1 MLRKLAINGIKN
13 RWKDYLVLFS
23 GLVISSS
30 IFYLFE
36 TLSTNEKYLKENGA
50 LVSMIGYIFT
60 FGSILLML
68 ITLVYIN
75 YANNFLLSMRQRDY
89 GLFMM
94 LGARKRK
101 IGQLIWIET
110 MLVGF
115 LSTFVGVIVGIIL
128 STGMQNI
135 VIKSLGLTAK
145 YYTPIWWKAIVWT
158 FILYLGLFFL
168 AAIYNAFLMT
178 KKPALKLLKSQQKA
192 AKKQLSIWI
201 QIIQAIIGVT
211 LLVIGYGVILNAV
224 KYGNKTIPISL
235 FTITFGTFFV
245 FNSVVTVGINLLR
258 KTTLAKKKLNGFTLG
273 QLEFRVHDYTKILT
287 LVTMLLALAL
297 GAITTGIGFNNITD
311 KTSQAQSAY
320 TLSLFQPTSKQK
332 NLIKKLDIENQSN
345 YSYKVAGDAVY
356 FEEAQFK
363 SQPFQTVKFNKK
375 NFTTSYTK
383 INVNALKKD
392 SYPIQQFT
400 ASIQPNKKILFV
412 DEQKFAALQGQTQ
425 TVLFFRAKDT
435 YSAQSV
441 LSQISNL
448 EYAKSKQK
456 DRTNAIQ
463 GNYDAKIYIIKP
475 LYSGL
480 EFMGIFLGIAFLAM
494 LASCL
499 MFKILSGAFTDVTR
513 YSMLAKLGVRK
524 SLLRGAI
531 AKEIG
536 ILFVLPAIV
545 GVVHVLIGLNLFK
558 GILINPY
565 YGIWL
570 PFTIFAVLY
579 LLYYL
584 IVFFMY
590 QKIVLKNKI

>member
-1 MLRKLAINGIKN
+1 MLRKLAVGGIKN

-36 TLSTNEKYLKENGA
+36 TLSTNGKYLKENGA
-50 LVSMIGYIFT
+50 IISMIGYIFT
-60 FGSILLML
+60 FGSVLLML

-110 MLVGF
+110 MLIGF
-115 LSTFVGVIVGIIL
+115 LSTFVGIIVGIIL

-135 VIKSLGLTAK
+135 VIKALGLTTR
-145 YYTPIWWKAIVWT
+145 YYEPIWWKAILWT
-158 FILYLGLFFL
+158 LILYLGLFFL
-168 AAIYNAFLMT
+168 AAIYNTFLMT

-192 AKKQLSIWI
+192 AKKQLPIWI
-201 QIIQAIIGVT
+201 QIIQALIGVI
-211 LLVIGYGVILNAV
+211 LLTIGYGVILNAV
-224 KYGNKTIPISL
+224 KYGSKTIPISL

-245 FNSVVTVGINLLR
+245 FNSIVTVGIGFLR

-273 QLEFRVHDYTKILT
+273 QLEFRVHDYTKMLT
-287 LVTMLLALAL
+287 VVTMLLALAL

-311 KTSQAQSAY
+311 KTAQSQSAY
-320 TLSLFQPTSKQK
+320 TFGLFQPTSKQK
-332 NLIKKLDIENQSN
+332 ALIKKLDVERQSS
-345 YSYKVAGDAVY
+345 YSYKVSGNAVY
-356 FEEAQFK
+356 FEDAQFK
-363 SQPFQTVKFNKK
+363 AQPFETVKFNNK
-375 NFTTSYTK
+375 NFTSSYTK
-383 INVNALKKD
+383 LSATDLKKK
-392 SYPIQQFT
+392 SYILQQFT
-400 ASIQPNKKILFV
+400 ASIQPNKQVVLV
-412 DEQKFAALQGQTQ
+412 DGQKFAAIQGQTQ
-425 TVLFFRAKDT
+425 TALFFRAEDT
-435 YSAQSV
+435 QSAQSV

-448 EYAKSKQK
+448 EYAKSKQT

-499 MFKILSGAFTDVTR
+499 MFKILSGAFADIKR
-513 YSMLAKLGVRK
+513 YAMLSKLGVRK
-524 SLLRGAI
+524 SLLQGAI

-536 ILFVLPAIV
+536 VLFVLPAIV
-545 GVVHVLIGLNLFK
+545 GVVHVLVGLNLFK
-558 GILINPY
+558 GLLINPY

-570 PFTIFAVLY
+570 PFSIFAVLY
-579 LLYYL
+579 LIYYL
-584 IVFFMY
+584 IIFFMY
-590 QKIVLKNKI
+590 QRIVLKNKI

>member
-1 MLRKLAINGIKN
+1 MLQKLAVNGIKN

-36 TLSTNEKYLKENGA
+36 TLSTNGRYLKGNGTT
-50 LVSMIGYIFT
+50 VSMIGYIFA
-60 FGSILLML
+60 FGSILLTL

-94 LGARKRK
+94 LGARKGK

-110 MLVGF
+110 MLIGF
-115 LSTFVGVIVGIIL
+115 LSTVVGVIVGIVL

-135 VIKSLGLTAK
+135 VIKSLGLTAR
-145 YYTPIWWKAIVWT
+145 YYAPIWWKAILWT

-168 AAIYNAFLMT
+168 AAIYNTFLMT
-178 KKPALKLLKSQQKA
+178 RKPALKLLKSQQKA
-192 AKKQLSIWI
+192 AKKQLPMWM
-201 QIIQAIIGVT
+201 QFIQALIGII
-211 LLVIGYGVILNAV
+211 LLTIGYGVILNAV
-224 KYGNKTIPISL
+224 KYGSKTIPISL

-245 FNSVVTVGINLLR
+245 FNSIVTVGISLLR
-258 KTTLAKKKLNGFTLG
+258 KTNLAKKNLNGFTLG

-287 LVTMLLALAL
+287 VVTMLLALAL

-311 KTSQAQSAY
+311 KTAETQSAY
-320 TLSLFQPTSKQK
+320 TFGLFKPTSKQRT
-332 NLIKKLDIENQSN
+332 LIKKLDIEQQSS
-345 YSYKVAGDAVY
+345 YSYKVSGNAVY
-356 FEEAQFK
+356 FEETQFEK
-363 SQPFQTVKFNKK
+363 QPFQTVKFNSK
-375 NFTTSYTK
+375 NFTSSYAK
-383 INVNALKKD
+383 LSVAELKKD
-392 SYPIQQFT
+392 SYPLQKFT
-400 ASIQPNKKILFV
+400 ESIQPNRQVVLV
-412 DEQKFAALQGQTQ
+412 DAQKFTAIQGQQQ
-425 TVLFFRAKDT
+425 TALFFRAKDT
-435 YSAQSV
+435 PDAQSI
-441 LSQISNL
+441 LSKISNL

-456 DRTNAIQ
+456 DRTDAIQ
-463 GNYDAKIYIIKP
+463 GNYDAKIYVVKP

-499 MFKILSGAFTDVTR
+499 MFKILSGAFEDVRR
-513 YSMLAKLGVRK
+513 YSMLSKLGVRK
-524 SLLRGAI
+524 SLLQGAI

-536 ILFVLPAIV
+536 ILFVLPAVV

-579 LLYYL
+579 LLYYF
-584 IVFFMY
+584 IVLFMY
-590 QKIVLKNKI
+590 QRIVLKKI

>member
-1 MLRKLAINGIKN
+1 MLRKLAVGGIKN

-36 TLSTNEKYLKENGA
+36 TLSTNGKYLKENGA
-50 LVSMIGYIFT
+50 IISMIGYIFT
-60 FGSILLML
+60 FGSVLLML

-110 MLVGF
+110 MLIGF
-115 LSTFVGVIVGIIL
+115 LSTFVGIIVGIIL

-135 VIKSLGLTAK
+135 VIKALGLTTR
-145 YYTPIWWKAIVWT
+145 YYEPIWWKAILWT
-158 FILYLGLFFL
+158 LILYLGLFFL
-168 AAIYNAFLMT
+168 AAIYNTFLMT

-192 AKKQLSIWI
+192 AKKQLPIWI
-201 QIIQAIIGVT
+201 QIIQALIGVI
-211 LLVIGYGVILNAV
+211 LLTIGYGVILNAV
-224 KYGNKTIPISL
+224 KYGSKTIPISL

-245 FNSVVTVGINLLR
+245 FNSIVTVGIGFLR
-258 KTTLAKKKLNGFTLG
+258 KATLAKKKLNGFTLG
-273 QLEFRVHDYTKILT
+273 QLEFRVHDYTKMLT
-287 LVTMLLALAL
+287 VVTMLLALAL

-311 KTSQAQSAY
+311 KTAQSQSAY
-320 TLSLFQPTSKQK
+320 TFGLFQPTSKQK
-332 NLIKKLDIENQSN
+332 ALIKKLDVERQSS
-345 YSYKVAGDAVY
+345 YSYKVSGNAVY

-363 SQPFQTVKFNKK
+363 AQPFETVKFNNK
-375 NFTTSYTK
+375 NFTSSYTK
-383 INVNALKKD
+383 LSAADLKKK
-392 SYPIQQFT
+392 SYILQQFT
-400 ASIQPNKKILFV
+400 ASIQPNKQVVLV
-412 DEQKFAALQGQTQ
+412 DGQKFAAIQGQTQ
-425 TVLFFRAKDT
+425 TALFFRAEDT
-435 YSAQSV
+435 QSAQSV

-448 EYAKSKQK
+448 EYAKSKQT

-499 MFKILSGAFTDVTR
+499 MFKILSGAFADIKR
-513 YSMLAKLGVRK
+513 YAMLSKLGVRK
-524 SLLRGAI
+524 SLLQGAI

-536 ILFVLPAIV
+536 VLFVLPAIV
-545 GVVHVLIGLNLFK
+545 GVVHVLVGLNLFK
-558 GILINPY
+558 GLLINPY

-570 PFTIFAVLY
+570 PFSIFAVLY
-579 LLYYL
+579 LIYYL
-584 IVFFMY
+584 IIFFMY
-590 QKIVLKNKI
+590 QRIVLKNKI